1 MANIN
6 NHFTWIVTSPLI
18 LLATLFLA
26 FSANN
31 AYADDPIFTVKNVKV
46 DETAENAIAA
56 REKAF
61 EQAQILAF
69 TELTSRMLSDAALS
83 TTQIPPVN
91 IISTMI
97 KDFELTNEQ
106 LSNVRY
112 VGVYTFRFKDNDVRR
127 YFAQQ
132 GASITEMSSKTL
144 LILPFIDNKSRTTI
158 WAPGNTWMQ
167 AWNRVTNLGG
177 IVPIEVPLGDINDVR
192 DISDSN
198 AFSYSQQRLSAM
210 LERYNA
216 AEAVMTIAAPDE
228 ELQKI
233 TDPNATARGS
243 AVFEIYRTDRGTSEL
258 VNQFRITADGAMT
271 RQQLFDR
278 GVTMVR
284 SALQKNWKEQTTTT
298 AAQSARA
305 IRVVVLIDSL
315 SDWLTTQSRLERISS
330 LSAITLKSLS
340 PQQAN
345 IEIAYKGDEQRLAL
359 ALSQAGMEIERASAS
374 DGSPINLL
382 TTSKSSRYKP
392 IQF

>member
-284 SALQKNWKEQTTTT
+284 SALQKNWK
-298 AAQSARA
+298 
-305 IRVVVLIDSL
+305 
-315 SDWLTTQSRLERISS
+315 
-330 LSAITLKSLS
+330 
-340 PQQAN
+340 
-345 IEIAYKGDEQRLAL
+345 
-359 ALSQAGMEIERASAS
+359 
-374 DGSPINLL
+374 
-382 TTSKSSRYKP
+382 
-392 IQF
+392 